1 MDVREKII
9 EILSH
14 YGDMME
20 GDFRDNGINSIEFVK
35 VIVDLEEELNIEV
48 DDGMLDVDKISS
60 FDVLCEVIE
69 RLVEEKKVK

>member
-1 MDVREKII
+1 MDVRKKII

-20 GDFRDNGINSIEFVK
+20 GDFRDNGINSIEFIKIV
-35 VIVDLEEELNIEV
+35 VDLEEELNIEV

-60 FDVLCEVIE
+60 LDALCEVLE

>member
-20 GDFRDNGINSIEFVK
+20 GDFRDNGINSIEFIKIV
-35 VIVDLEEELNIEV
+35 VDLEEELNIEV

-60 FDVLCEVIE
+60 LDALCEVLE

>member
-20 GDFRDNGINSIEFVK
+20 GDFRDNGINSIEFIKIV
-35 VIVDLEEELNIEV
+35 VDLEEELNVEV
-48 DDGMLDVDKISS
+48 DDRMLDVDKISS
-60 FDVLCEVIE
+60 LDTLCEVLE